1 MSETPPMEV
10 PPPEEE
16 EPDLA
21 QVDVFMERV
30 DTVYSAIKEDDDQF
44 KRCVAE
50 IYVFICSMEQSVR
63 KATMSPL
70 FQKFM
75 GGKVG

>member
-1 MSETPPMEV
+1 MSEAVPTEV
-10 PPPEEE
+10 PE
-16 EPDLA
+16 EPDLSDD
-21 QVDVFMERV
+21 DVFIERRDKV
-30 DTVYSAIKEDDDQF
+30 FEAIRDDEEQF
-44 KRCVAE
+44 RKCVAE

-63 KATMSPL
+63 KAVNNPL

>member
-1 MSETPPMEV
+1 MDSPSPTEIPIV
-10 PPPEEE
+10 DDG
-16 EPDLA
+16 EPDLS
-21 QVDVFMERV
+21 QDNVFLERV
-30 DTVYSAIKEDDDQF
+30 ETVHNAIKNDDEAF